1 MIVTQLTLTDFRN
14 YRSAELDI
22 ARGANVFVG
31 SNGQGKTNLVEALAF
46 IGTLAS
52 HRVSSHQALIRQG
65 QDAAVIRAKLEHG
78 ERQILVELQ
87 LNRAA
92 PNRAQINRTPIKTA
106 EVTRYFS
113 CVMFAP
119 EDLTLVRGDPAGR
132 RRYIDDV
139 LCQLTPRLRGV
150 MADYERVL
158 RQRNTLLKA
167 ARARK
172 TGVAE
177 LATLDVW
184 DERLVGLG
192 TMIIQARS
200 ALVSQLAPLVNNA
213 YVEIAGPTHRVALE
227 ESWSITNPEDASLGL
242 PSALST
248 EGGSLSAAVPRSEDE
263 ISEIFRAA
271 LTRVRRQELDRGV
284 SLVGPHRDDVILELN
299 GLGARGHASHGES
312 WSLALA
318 LKLASARLLRIDSP
332 IGDPVII
339 LDDVFAELDKSR
351 RARLSAAISDY
362 EQVLITAAVLEDVP
376 PELAGHIIHIEAGTI
391 IDGAAPQ

>member
-1 MIVTQLTLTDFRN
+1 
-14 YRSAELDI
+14 
-22 ARGANVFVG
+22 
-31 SNGQGKTNLVEALAF
+31 
-46 IGTLAS
+46 
-52 HRVSSHQALIRQG
+52 
-65 QDAAVIRAKLEHG
+65 
-78 ERQILVELQ
+78 
-87 LNRAA
+87 
-92 PNRAQINRTPIKTA
+92 
-106 EVTRYFS
+106 
-113 CVMFAP
+113 
-119 EDLTLVRGDPAGR
+119 
-132 RRYIDDV
+132 
-139 LCQLTPRLRGV
+139 
-150 MADYERVL
+150 
-158 RQRNTLLKA
+158 
-167 ARARK
+167 
-172 TGVAE
+172 
-177 LATLDVW
+177 VW

-200 ALVSQLAPLVNNA
+200 ILVAQLGPLVNNA

-227 ESWSITNPEDASLGL
+227 ESWSITNPEDASVGL
-242 PSALST
+242 PSAVLT

-284 SLVGPHRDDVILELN
+284 SLVGPHRDDLILELN

-318 LKLASARLLRIDSP
+318 LKLASARLLRVDSP

-376 PELAGHIIHIEAGTI
+376 PELAGHTIHIEAGTI
-391 IDGAAPQ
+391 IDGTAPQ